1 MKLCCMFFK
10 DNKTKEMKW
19 REHVYILVRIH
30 SHACVNHCKTFAPN
44 EFHDKLLMLIRP
56 ITGDQMLLKSL
67 TDLV

>member
-1 MKLCCMFFK
+1 MFFK
-10 DNKTKEMKW
+10 DNKTKEMKY
-19 REHVYILVRIH
+19 VYILVLIH
-30 SHACVNHCKTFAPN
+30 SHACVNHWKTFAPN